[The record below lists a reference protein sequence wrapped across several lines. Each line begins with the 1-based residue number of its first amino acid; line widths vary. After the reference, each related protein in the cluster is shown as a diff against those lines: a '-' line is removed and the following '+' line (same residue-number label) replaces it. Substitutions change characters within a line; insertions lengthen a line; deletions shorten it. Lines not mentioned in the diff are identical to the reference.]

1 MPGEEVVSLHMNI
14 YLHEM
19 RSNLKSLVL
28 WCLGM
33 AAVIAAGMG
42 KYAGMAESGQSVSE
56 LVESMPKIVLA
67 LLGMN
72 GIDLGT
78 AAGFYAVVYLYIL
91 VMLSIQAGTLGAR
104 IISKEETDKTMEFLF
119 TRPVSRVRIIS
130 SKISAALTYALI
142 LNCSSLAVSLIML
155 NTVKG
160 KGIAGNLCVM
170 SLGLLVVQVVFIFL
184 GTALASV
191 GKKPS
196 ASESKASLIVLA
208 AYMFYVLSDLS
219 ENLEFLKFFTPFKY
233 FKPSAILTG
242 NYPDAISTLVAIIA
256 AGCFAVLTFV
266 YFPKR
271 DLTA

>member
-1 MPGEEVVSLHMNI
+1 
-14 YLHEM
+14 
-19 RSNLKSLVL
+19 
-28 WCLGM
+28 M
-33 AAVIAAGMG
+33 AAVIAGGMG
-42 KYAGMAESGQSVSE
+42 KYAGMADSGQSVSE
-56 LVESMPKIVLA
+56 LVQSMPRIALS

-91 VMLSIQAGTLGAR
+91 VMSSVQAGTLGAR

-119 TRPVSRVRIIS
+119 TKPVSRVRIIS
-130 SKISAALTYALI
+130 SKISAALTCVLI
-142 LNCSSLAVSLIML
+142 LNCFSLAVSML
-155 NTVKG
+155 MLSVVKG
-160 KGIAGNLCVM
+160 KGLAGNLRVM
-170 SLGLLVVQVVFIFL
+170 SLGLLAVQVLFIFL

-196 ASESKASLIVLA
+196 VSENRASLIALA
-208 AYMFYVLSDLS
+208 AYMFYVLSNLS
-219 ENLEFLKFFTPFKY
+219 ENLEFFKFFTPFKY
-233 FKPSAILTG
+233 FEPGVILMG
-242 NYPDAISTLVAIIA
+242 GCPDAIAVLIAIIV